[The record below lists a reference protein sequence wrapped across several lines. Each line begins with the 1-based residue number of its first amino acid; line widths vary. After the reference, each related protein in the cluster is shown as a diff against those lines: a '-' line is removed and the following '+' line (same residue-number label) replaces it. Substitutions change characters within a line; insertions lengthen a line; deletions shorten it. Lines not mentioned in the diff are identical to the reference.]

1 MILKFFLCINKMKSD
16 FYTVIIKENCPYSM
30 DAVSLL
36 EKKKKKH
43 KVIDY
48 FKLSEKIKKEIS
60 EAIKEQN
67 NNIDYSYHP
76 KIFKNDEFIG
86 GFDKLSKILSK

>member
-1 MILKFFLCINKMKSD
+1 MKGE
-16 FYTVIIKENCPYSM
+16 FYTVIIKQNCPYSM

-36 EKKKKKH
+36 EKNKKKH

-48 FKLSEKIKKEIS
+48 FKLSEKIRKEIS
-60 EAIKEQN
+60 EVIKEQN
-67 NNIDYSYHP
+67 NNNDYSYHP

-86 GFDKLSKILSK
+86 GFDKLSKFLTK